1 MHAIWGALKWI
12 YCENATH
19 WIASNWIEKKDSQR
33 KIKPFKIYVNKLRR
47 NDSKEYAD
55 DDADDDGGAA
65 INTTKH
71 FQR

>member
-1 MHAIWGALKWI
+1 MHAIWGALQWI